1 MSDIRNTMAQ
11 LDLLQEIMGCSLLN
25 SNNLESLM
33 RSDIYADTL
42 LFDIVFSEYLGQ
54 CNKTRKE
61 VIHNKEEVDDHFL
74 CSCLSS

>member
-42 LFDIVFSEYLGQ
+42 LFDIVFLSILANAIRQEKKLYII
-54 CNKTRKE
+54 RK
-61 VIHNKEEVDDHFL
+61 K
-74 CSCLSS
+74 